1 MEAESMEDNS
11 FDELN
16 VKETL
21 EGSFNEERVHFEE
34 EYSISSR
41 DRRFNHRE
49 HEDTYTFRWT
59 PRGTWIILVT
69 FQHQM
74 NLIEELI
81 PDLPPFSPTYIVP
94 VIDLS
99 QLNPSVIWSLDIV
112 HGFNFKKIHIWIT
125 QPNSL
130 TDGLLNHPWFKYEKR
145 SMAAVYIPSD

>member
-1 MEAESMEDNS
+1 MEDNS

-16 VKETL
+16 EKVTL
-21 EGSFNEERVHFEE
+21 EGSFNEEHVHFEK
-34 EYSISSR
+34 EYSINSR

-59 PRGTWIILVT
+59 TRGTWIILVT

-81 PDLPPFSPTYIVP
+81 PDPPPFSPTYNVP

-99 QLNPSVIWSLDIV
+99 QLNPLVIWSLDFI
-112 HGFNFKKIHIWIT
+112 HGFN
-125 QPNSL
+125 L
-130 TDGLLNHPWFKYEKR
+130 KR
-145 SMAAVYIPSD
+145 SISESHNPTL